1 MCDRLCPLLFSG
13 WVSQCCV
20 GAVDEKVLDDGG
32 SESVKSPRVKSKNL
46 VCVLF
51 VGMYDVTQS

>member
-1 MCDRLCPLLFSG
+1 M
-13 WVSQCCV
+13 

-32 SESVKSPRVKSKNL
+32 SESESPRVKSKNL